1 MKKYLLNNYGYEHNN
16 FYGFESE
23 LSEDE
28 LNKQLK
34 DIMNKTRAYCYFTFY
49 GHSFIQCSTEDSKVI
64 SLDNFWKESLK
75 RK

>member
-1 MKKYLLNNYGYEHNN
+1 MKKYLLNNYGYEHNH

-28 LNKQLK
+28 LNKQLQ
-34 DIMNKTRAYCYFTFY
+34 DIMDKTRAYCYFTFY
-49 GHSFIQCSTEDSKVI
+49 GKSLIKCSTEDSKVI